1 MVVPEPSRVLLDTHA
16 LVWYAENSPQ
26 LPEPI
31 TQLLAGGQTIVHVSV
46 VSFWELATLTSLGRL
61 VLAPDLA
68 TWIAKIRAS
77 SFRIIPIEDQHL
89 VAYATLPQVKDHRDP
104 FDRLL
109 IAQALSENLTLI
121 SRDGKF
127 GDYVGLRQQWA

>member
-1 MVVPEPSRVLLDTHA
+1 MVTPVPGHVLLDTHA
-16 LVWYAENSPQ
+16 LVWYADNSTR
-26 LPEPI
+26 LPEAI
-31 TQLLAGGQTIVHVSV
+31 KQLTDEQTLVYVSV

-68 TWIAKIRAS
+68 TWIGEIRAGG
-77 SFRIIPIEDQHL
+77 FRILAIEDQHL
-89 VAYATLPQVKDHRDP
+89 VAYAALPQNKDHRDP

-109 IAQALSENLTLI
+109 IAQALSDSLTLI

-127 GDYVGLRQQWA
+127 GVYPGLKLRWE